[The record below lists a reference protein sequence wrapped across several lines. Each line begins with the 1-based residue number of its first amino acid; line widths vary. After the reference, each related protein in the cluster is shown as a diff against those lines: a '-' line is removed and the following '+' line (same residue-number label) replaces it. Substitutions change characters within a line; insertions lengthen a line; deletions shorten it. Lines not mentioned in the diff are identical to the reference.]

1 METRD
6 GGTLLKVDGRIKKG
20 ALTFQEKKGAS
31 SVRLHYIFP
40 SRAIFNEKVEGRIA
54 PSAHWF
60 PAPNALIDKDK

>member
-1 METRD
+1 M
-6 GGTLLKVDGRIKKG
+6 GGLKKVHLLSKK
-20 ALTFQEKKGAS
+20 KKGAS